1 MDDSITKLYPDQ
13 DYHSLVESQQEGLFE
28 DEHFS
33 KALNK
38 PDIEWLRPHQIS
50 TKAEPEFVVGNR
62 DRFDVN
68 QGELGDCWFLAS
80 LANLV
85 ENRECFDRVVPQNQ
99 DFKDNYKGIFRFRFF
114 RCLSAMQFQICTFFT
129 DSTNGWRLWLTICFR
144 PEMEDWSS
152 FTLMRKMNS
161 GALSWKRHMP
171 NCMGHTR

>member
-68 QGELGDCWFLAS
+68 QGELADCWFLAS

-114 RCLSAMQFQICTFFT
+114 RLNLYSFRFVPSALQWT
-129 DSTNGWRLWLTICFR
+129 
-144 PEMEDWSS
+144 
-152 FTLMRKMNS
+152 
-161 GALSWKRHMP
+161 A
-171 NCMGHTR
+171 